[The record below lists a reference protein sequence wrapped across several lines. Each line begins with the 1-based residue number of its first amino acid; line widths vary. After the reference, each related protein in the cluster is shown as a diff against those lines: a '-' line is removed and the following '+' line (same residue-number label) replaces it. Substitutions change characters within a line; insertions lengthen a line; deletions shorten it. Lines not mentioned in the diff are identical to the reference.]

1 VDLIGIPIN
10 EPVGG
15 PRKVRICNMGKGAK
29 SEVKSF
35 KARVGGGS
43 PKEVEIMGRRV
54 AGFRTEHQ
62 VKDIWGSNSV
72 A

>member
-29 SEVKSF
+29 SKVKSF
-35 KARVGGGS
+35 KAQVGGGFPERS
-43 PKEVEIMGRRV
+43 RDSGEKDGR
-54 AGFRTEHQ
+54 
-62 VKDIWGSNSV
+62 I
-72 A
+72 